1 MISPKINDANST
13 LKILNISNSHGEDAV
28 FLLYDVLKN
37 EMPSREF
44 FIAECYFS
52 GALTEHV
59 ENAKENREVYKYT
72 YWTDNERQTLDGINN
87 PSAYFTEEER
97 LYALAHQKLCSI
109 EYALK
114 KEKWDIIMFN
124 ESCRHLGLE
133 SIMEKGLIDWFI
145 NYIYSIIDYKPTLL
159 FETTWSNPTDD
170 VMYTDPSRQT
180 APASFRD
187 TYLRNYGYNRVNHYN
202 KMMELTKKYVLPNP
216 AFDLVIDTATP
227 IQYAT
232 EVLGVPLSSTDRV
245 FDAYRDY
252 THISD
257 CARVIAAYAIY
268 TQLFGIKEL
277 TEIKTPGVNAFD
289 RPTYREISLGDLIFT
304 DKHKKVILE
313 SVNHTLKHP
322 FEL

>member
-1 MISPKINDANST
+1 MDIQKKQMREAAVLYYEKKYTQNEIAKMMGLTRQTVSKLLNDS
-13 LKILNISNSHGEDAV
+13 I
-28 FLLYDVLKN
+28 
-37 EMPSREF
+37 
-44 FIAECYFS
+44 
-52 GALTEHV
+52 
-59 ENAKENREVYKYT
+59 KENIVEIK
-72 YWTDNERQTLDGINN
+72 IHN
-87 PSAYFTEEER
+87 PDIDCKELEQVFCDKFNIRNAVICGVSSSDESLCR
-97 LYALAHQKLCSI
+97 LMTV
-109 EYALK
+109 K
-114 KEKWDIIMFN
+114 KAAD
-124 ESCRHLGLE
+124 
-133 SIMEKGLIDWFI
+133 
-145 NYIYSIIDYKPTLL
+145 YIYSIIDYKPTLL

-257 CARVIAAYAIY
+257 FSRVIAAYAIY

-313 SVNHTLKHP
+313 SVNYTLKHR